1 MIDNKSLAEDLLE
14 FYDRDARLL
23 PFRLNPI
30 PYHIWISE
38 IMLQQTRMDTVIPYF
53 NRFIETLPGIKDLAE
68 VDDDR
73 LMKLWEGLGYYSRAR
88 NLKKA
93 AQLIQ
98 TEYNGVMPASFEE
111 LLKLPGIGPYTAGA
125 IASIAFGET
134 VPAVDGNVIRVF
146 SRIMAYDGP
155 AMTAPGRRFI
165 TDAVRSV
172 MSTDRPGDFNQ
183 AVMELGA
190 TICLPNGA
198 PLCHKCPINLY
209 CKAYQA
215 GNPLDY
221 PVLPIKKAR
230 KIEKHTVLLIH
241 QLFGTDQ
248 SFMLE
253 RRPDSGLLAG
263 LYQFPM
269 KSGQLDESEIRL
281 WLQEFG
287 ITEFK
292 LNGGPVA
299 KHIFSHIEWH
309 MISYEVEVLSTLVSE
324 DQPNYQWIEDKAL
337 DLITLPTAFRVF
349 REKLAGLLAKP

>member
-1 MIDNKSLAEDLLE
+1 MDEKKNLAEDLLE
-14 FYDRDARLL
+14 FYDRAARAL
-23 PFRLNPI
+23 PFRLNPV

-38 IMLQQTRMDTVIPYF
+38 IMLQQTRMDTAIPYF
-53 NRFIETLPGIKDLAE
+53 NRFIEALPGIKDLAE

-98 TEYNGVMPASFEE
+98 SEFGGVMPASFED
-111 LLKLPGIGPYTAGA
+111 LLTLPGIGPYTAGA
-125 IASIAFGET
+125 IASIAFGQT

-146 SRIMAYDGP
+146 SRIKAYDGP
-155 AMTAPGRRFI
+155 VMTAPGRRFI
-165 TDAVRSV
+165 ADAVRAV
-172 MSTDRPGDFNQ
+172 MSTERPGDFNQ

-190 TICLPNGA
+190 TICLPNSA
-198 PLCHKCPINLY
+198 PLCHKCPINSY

-221 PVLPIKKAR
+221 PVLPVKKAR
-230 KIEKHTVLLIH
+230 KIEEQTILLIR
-241 QLFGTDQ
+241 QGFGPEQ

-269 KSGQLDESEIRL
+269 KSGHLAEPEIKL
-281 WLQEFG
+281 WLQELG

-292 LNGGPVA
+292 LNQGPVA
-299 KHIFSHIEWH
+299 KHIFSHIEWQ
-309 MISYEVEVLSTLVSE
+309 MSSYEVEGLSTIVSE
-324 DQPNYQWIEDKAL
+324 DQAVYEWIEGKAL

-349 REKLAGLLAKP
+349 REKLAELLAK